1 MNCVR
6 LECRD
11 ILCLHMHELSLMKIL
26 VYRNTTQELQFS
38 TRRRW
43 LEARI
48 QERRLIE
55 IPLGETSTDTL
66 DTAEAAARMSRQDTA
81 NSVVEV
87 QRSGSQARTAAQQ
100 QKLKR
105 SDNGHWHPEGDEK
118 KFCLASRR
126 IKQVLR
132 VARVCSSELYMADL
146 VAINAFFR
154 SCPAGQTLATQ
165 RNAADNNS

>member
-6 LECRD
+6 LDCRD
-11 ILCLHMHELSLMKIL
+11 ILCLHMHELSLMKSL

-66 DTAEAAARMSRQDTA
+66 DTAEAAARMSKQDTA
-81 NSVVEV
+81 SSIVEV
-87 QRSGSQARTAAQQ
+87 RRSG
-100 QKLKR
+100 
-105 SDNGHWHPEGDEK
+105 
-118 KFCLASRR
+118 C
-126 IKQVLR
+126 
-132 VARVCSSELYMADL
+132 
-146 VAINAFFR
+146 
-154 SCPAGQTLATQ
+154 
-165 RNAADNNS
+165 